1 MSFTIHKNT
10 FETHIV
16 LMRFFYG
23 FLCFI
28 RLKTLDKNKRGG
40 GHFLTL
46 NKERS
51 RIMSSYIVPLRDIIN
66 IS

>member
-1 MSFTIHKNT
+1 MLLYTSNSALL
-10 FETHIV
+10 E
-16 LMRFFYG
+16 
-23 FLCFI
+23 
-28 RLKTLDKNKRGG
+28 NSRGG